1 MFKVLHCAANRGPQ
15 FASPRCR
22 LQVMVLTRRMFVAGA
37 AGAAGAA
44 LLGRSHGMSL
54 HLSCSALGI
63 KASQTETIDYAA
75 RYGFDVVDADGRYLG
90 DLPQPDLTRLL
101 DSMKAKNAGWAMAGF
116 PTEFRKDDAAF
127 SESLKTLP
135 AYAAALERAAVK
147 RVTTWISPASA
158 DLTYLANLRTHAR
171 RLREAAG
178 ILKDH
183 GIRFGLEYV
192 GPKTSWST
200 RRYPFVHTMAEM
212 KELMA
217 EIDRPNV
224 GFVLDS
230 WHWYTAGETKKDLL
244 TLRADQVVSVDLN
257 DAPAG
262 IPVDQQADGKR
273 ELPAATGV
281 IDVASF
287 LGALKAIGYDGPVR
301 AEPFNDA
308 VRKMPPAEALAATK
322 AAIEKAFA
330 QVA

>member
-1 MFKVLHCAANRGPQ
+1 
-15 FASPRCR
+15 
-22 LQVMVLTRRMFVAGA
+22 MVLTRRMFVAGA
-37 AGAAGAA
+37 AGAAGLA
-44 LLGRSHGMSL
+44 LSGRSHGMSI
-54 HLSCSALGI
+54 HLSCGALGI
-63 KASQTETIDYAA
+63 KASQAEAIDYAA
-75 RYGFDVVDADGRYLG
+75 RYGFDSVDADGRYLG
-90 DLPQPDLTRLL
+90 DLPPADLARLR
-101 DSMKAKNAGWAMAGF
+101 DNMRAKNVGWAMAGF

-135 AYAAALERAAVK
+135 AYAAGLERAGVK
-147 RVTTWISPASA
+147 RVTTWISPNSA
-158 DLTYLANLRTHAR
+158 DLTYMENLRTHAR

-178 ILKDH
+178 ILEAH
-183 GIRFGLEYV
+183 VIRFGLEYV

-200 RRYPFVHTMAEM
+200 KRFPFVHTMAEM
-212 KELMA
+212 KQLIA
-217 EIDRPNV
+217 EIDRTNV

-262 IPVDQQADGKR
+262 IPADQQVDGKR

-281 IDVASF
+281 IDAASF
-287 LGALKAIGYDGPVR
+287 LGALQTIGYDGPVR

-330 QVA
+330 QIG

>member
-1 MFKVLHCAANRGPQ
+1 
-15 FASPRCR
+15 
-22 LQVMVLTRRMFVAGA
+22 MVLTRRMFVAGA
-37 AGAAGAA
+37 AGAAAFS
-44 LLGRSHGMSL
+44 LLGRSHGMSI
-54 HLSCSALGI
+54 HLSCGALGV
-63 KASQTETIDYAA
+63 KASQTEAIDYAA

-90 DLPQPDLTRLL
+90 DLAQADLTRLL
-101 DSMKAKNAGWAMAGF
+101 DSMKAKNIGWAMAGF

-127 SESLKTLP
+127 SESIKTLP
-135 AYAAALERAAVK
+135 AYAAGVERAGVK
-147 RVTTWISPASA
+147 RVTTWISPNSA
-158 DLTYLANLRTHAR
+158 DLTYMQNLRTHAR

-178 ILKDH
+178 ILNDH
-183 GIRFGLEYV
+183 GIRFGMEYV

-200 RRYPFVHTMAEM
+200 KRFPFVHSMAEM

-244 TLRADQVVSVDLN
+244 TLRGDQVVSVDLN

-262 IPVDQQADGKR
+262 IPVDQQMDGKR

-281 IDVASF
+281 IDAASF
-287 LGALKAIGYDGPVR
+287 LGALQAIGYDGPVR

-308 VRKMPPAEALAATK
+308 VRKMAPAEALTATK
-322 AAIEKAFA
+322 AAIDKAFA
-330 QVA
+330 QVG